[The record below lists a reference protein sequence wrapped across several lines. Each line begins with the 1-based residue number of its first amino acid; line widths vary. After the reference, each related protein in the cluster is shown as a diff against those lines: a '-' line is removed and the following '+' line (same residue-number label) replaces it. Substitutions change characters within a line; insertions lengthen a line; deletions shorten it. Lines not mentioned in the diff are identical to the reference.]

1 MDITPNPLLQETASQ
16 QCCAPPLA
24 APEQQRY
31 SQPGLA
37 KGKNGSKA
45 AHSAL
50 TPAVSPYIYRVAYCS
65 YFAIGSFS
73 FVLGWASQLSAGL
86 LVRSGIRRRSR
97 LITGL
102 SNGIYPNPLLN
113 RIVCP
118 TGELVVRRFDKLT
131 DYRLRF
137 QIL

>member
-37 KGKNGSKA
+37 KGKYGSKA
-45 AHSAL
+45 DHSAVYS
-50 TPAVSPYIYRVAYCS
+50 AVWPYIFCVAYCS

-73 FVLGWASQLSAGL
+73 FCPGLGSAGL
-86 LVRSGIRRRSR
+86 LG
-97 LITGL
+97 
-102 SNGIYPNPLLN
+102 YPQEKPS
-113 RIVCP
+113 
-118 TGELVVRRFDKLT
+118 
-131 DYRLRF
+131 DYRP
-137 QIL
+137 